1 MTARR
6 NRDFW
11 EKIVAELEGGELTHE
26 QFAERRRVNVGSLR
40 SWLYRLRRERGG
52 GRVLAVGFEEAITG
66 RGPAPSVVEIS
77 FDGGVARVSVGTDV
91 EYVAELIARL
101 RARLC

>member
-11 EKIVAELEGGELTHE
+11 EKIVAALEGGEQTHE

-52 GRVLAVGFEEAITG
+52 VRVLPVRFEEAIT
-66 RGPAPSVVEIS
+66 RRSTAPSVVEIS
-77 FDGGVARVSVGTDV
+77 FDGVSRVSVGTDV